1 MLSVL
6 TINHNNSD
14 ISFLESF
21 TFNKDSLPMALK
33 QLKMI
38 NGVDECFILSTC
50 NRVEV
55 YVSSKNKNID
65 SEIIKFISDF
75 HKISI
80 TKKAHYLSC
89 LLYTSPSPRDQRGSG
104 MTSSA

>member
-55 YVSSKNKNID
+55 YVSSKNKNFY
-65 SEIIKFISDF
+65 SENIKTLFY
-75 HKISI
+75 
-80 TKKAHYLSC
+80 A
-89 LLYTSPSPRDQRGSG
+89 
-104 MTSSA
+104 